1 MEYRDDF
8 SNAESAAIEAYTS
21 MAVRHTMLLLL
32 GIATMM
38 ASILAIVLAAVGT
51 VLDLAGVADLHPA
64 FTPVAVFGLVCGGVD
79 FIARRRDNDDIA
91 GLATIGGQGA
101 LTTAG
106 VVALLGWFSS
116 GAWVLAGALA
126 VGATTSAILFKYPE
140 WETRADML
148 ERFVRVPDDGDDDHR

>member
-38 ASILAIVLAAVGT
+38 TSILAIVLAALGT
-51 VLDLAGVADLHPA
+51 VLDLAGVTELHRA
-64 FTPVAVFGLVCGGVD
+64 FTPIAVVGLACGAVD
-79 FIARRRDNDDIA
+79 FIARRRDNDYVA

-101 LTTAG
+101 LTAAG
-106 VVALLGWFSS
+106 AVALFGWFSS
-116 GAWVLAGALA
+116 GWWVALGGIV
-126 VGATTSAILFKYPE
+126 VGGVTSAILFKYPE
-140 WETRADML
+140 WETQAEML
-148 ERFVRVPDDGDDDHR
+148 ERFVRVPPDGDDDYR

>member
-32 GIATMM
+32 GITTMM
-38 ASILAIVLAAVGT
+38 ASIVAIALAATGT
-51 VLDLAGVADLHPA
+51 VLDLLGVAELHDGFA
-64 FTPVAVFGLVCGGVD
+64 AVAAVGLGCGAID
-79 FIARRRDNDDIA
+79 FIARRRDNDYVA
-91 GLATIGGQGA
+91 GLATIAGQGA

-116 GAWVLAGALA
+116 GWWVVAVALA
-126 VGATTSAILFKYPE
+126 AGATTSSILFKYPE
-140 WETRADML
+140 WEIQAQQL
-148 ERFVRVPDDGDDDHR
+148 ERFVRVPPDGDDGPR